1 MSRQRLLSLTTATIS
16 ALLLTTLS
24 PVAMA
29 AKPSKA
35 KSIAGREGDAVNT
48 ILNGR
53 GAPKANTGVDGD
65 FFIDIT
71 SFTIYGPK
79 KNGKWPAGIS
89 LRGPQGVE
97 GKVGER
103 GTTGSAGASTKG
115 DKGDKGEKGDKGDR
129 GEKGEQGERGAT
141 GATGDTGPQGATG
154 PAGATG
160 ATGATGAAGPAGA
173 QGAAGT
179 AGTTGATGSQGAQ
192 GEKGDK
198 GDTGSTGA
206 TGPQGA
212 TGPTGPIGPSSVFV
226 GGITF
231 PSTLAGAAGEPIT
244 SDTFGTLLSDSNY
257 QVDLVISGSG
267 TSDISVLPLHFEVI
281 TSGGSRSITNVQW
294 TNASVQTLRNGS
306 SIAIEHT
313 IQARFAV
320 NGSGTGTNVNLQVR
334 LKAGASTAT
343 KPVTF
348 VGNYRMQKVGSVA
361 QE

>member
-16 ALLLTTLS
+16 ALLITTLN
-24 PVAMA
+24 PVAIA

-65 FFIDIT
+65 FFIDVT

-79 KNGKWPAGIS
+79 KNGKWPVGVS
-89 LRGPQGVE
+89 LRGPQGLD

-115 DKGDKGEKGDKGDR
+115 DKGEKGDKGD
-129 GEKGEQGERGAT
+129 KGEVGERGERGAT
-141 GATGDTGPQGATG
+141 GATGEAGPQGATGPTGATGATGSTGATGADGPAGAQGVAGATGATGSQGVQGEKGDKGDTGNTG

-160 ATGATGAAGPAGA
+160 ATG
-173 QGAAGT
+173 
-179 AGTTGATGSQGAQ
+179 
-192 GEKGDK
+192 
-198 GDTGSTGA
+198 
-206 TGPQGA
+206 
-212 TGPTGPIGPSSVFV
+212 PTGPSNVFV
-226 GGITF
+226 GSITF
-231 PSTLAGAAGEPIT
+231 SNNLAGAAGEPIT
-244 SDTFGTLLSDSNY
+244 SDTFGTLMSDANY

-267 TSDISVLPLHFEVI
+267 TSDISVLPLHFEVL
-281 TSGGSRSITNVQW
+281 TNGGSRSITNVQW
-294 TNASVQTLRNGS
+294 TNASVQSLRNGS
-306 SIAIEHT
+306 TVVIEHT

-320 NGSGTGTNVNLQVR
+320 NGSGTGTNSSLQVR
-334 LKAGASTAT
+334 LKAGASTLT

-348 VGNYRMQKVGSVA
+348 TGDYKMQKVGSVG
-361 QE
+361 

>member
-115 DKGDKGEKGDKGDR
+115 DKGEKGDKGDR

-173 QGAAGT
+173 QGAAGP
-179 AGTTGATGSQGAQ
+179 AGTTGATGSKGAQ

-198 GDTGSTGA
+198 GDKGDTGNT
-206 TGPQGA
+206 GA
-212 TGPTGPIGPSSVFV
+212 TGPTGATGATGPIGPSNVQVVTVDSFV
-226 GGITF
+226 VGLSTTSGYQSSLFGSLEQGKKYHFEILLQGDVGSIIGHDKFYGITMSSN
-231 PSTLAGAAGEPIT
+231 PAGLSIEYTSTIT
-244 SDTFGTLLSDSNY
+244 QTIMAIDGQETVLYLFRILGTVATVASTSSLRVS
-257 QVDLVISGSG
+257 ISH
-267 TSDISVLPLHFEVI
+267 LY
-281 TSGGSRSITNVQW
+281 GSRSMTVTGKAYIREVANV
-294 TNASVQTLRNGS
+294 T
-306 SIAIEHT
+306 
-313 IQARFAV
+313 
-320 NGSGTGTNVNLQVR
+320 
-334 LKAGASTAT
+334 
-343 KPVTF
+343 
-348 VGNYRMQKVGSVA
+348 
-361 QE
+361 